1 MDKTKGFDCRGIV
14 FYPEKSGTKLI
25 VLDTK
30 TRNLTDTTHPNISL
44 DPSLRSETKNFLE
57 SLYNALEPDT
67 KILVTPQIKL
77 YISNTDCMSHLII
90 EISTSDMAEL
100 RSAINS
106 YLRLIKTTHLCITNL
121 LFV

>member
-1 MDKTKGFDCRGIV
+1 
-14 FYPEKSGTKLI
+14 L
-25 VLDTK
+25 
-30 TRNLTDTTHPNISL
+30 RNFKAKINISL
-44 DPSLRSETKNFLE
+44 DLSSPSETKKFLE

-77 YISNTDCMSHLII
+77 HLSNKDCMPHLII

-121 LFV
+121 LFI

>member
-1 MDKTKGFDCRGIV
+1 M
-14 FYPEKSGTKLI
+14 
-25 VLDTK
+25 
-30 TRNLTDTTHPNISL
+30 RNYKAKINISL

-77 YISNTDCMSHLII
+77 YVSNTDCMSHLII
-90 EISTSDMAEL
+90 EISTSDVAEL

>member
-1 MDKTKGFDCRGIV
+1 M
-14 FYPEKSGTKLI
+14 
-25 VLDTK
+25 
-30 TRNLTDTTHPNISL
+30 RNFKAKINISL
-44 DPSLRSETKNFLE
+44 DLSSPSETKKFLE

-77 YISNTDCMSHLII
+77 HLSNTDCMSHLII

>member
-1 MDKTKGFDCRGIV
+1 LRN
-14 FYPEKSGTKLI
+14 YKSKI
-25 VLDTK
+25 
-30 TRNLTDTTHPNISL
+30 NISL
-44 DPSLRSETKNFLE
+44 DLSFPSETKKFLE

-90 EISTSDMAEL
+90 EISTSDISEL

>member
-1 MDKTKGFDCRGIV
+1 M
-14 FYPEKSGTKLI
+14 
-25 VLDTK
+25 
-30 TRNLTDTTHPNISL
+30 RNFKAKINISL
-44 DPSLRSETKNFLE
+44 DLSSPSETKKFLE

-121 LFV
+121 LFI

>member
-1 MDKTKGFDCRGIV
+1 
-14 FYPEKSGTKLI
+14 L
-25 VLDTK
+25 
-30 TRNLTDTTHPNISL
+30 RNYKAKINISL
-44 DPSLRSETKNFLE
+44 DLSLPSETKKFLE

-90 EISTSDMAEL
+90 EISTSDISEL

>member
-1 MDKTKGFDCRGIV
+1 M
-14 FYPEKSGTKLI
+14 
-25 VLDTK
+25 
-30 TRNLTDTTHPNISL
+30 RNYKAKINISL

-77 YISNTDCMSHLII
+77 HVSNTDCMSHLII

>member
-1 MDKTKGFDCRGIV
+1 M
-14 FYPEKSGTKLI
+14 
-25 VLDTK
+25 
-30 TRNLTDTTHPNISL
+30 RNFKAKINISL
-44 DPSLRSETKNFLE
+44 DLSSPSETKKFLE

-77 YISNTDCMSHLII
+77 HLSNKDCMSHLII

-106 YLRLIKTTHLCITNL
+106 YLRLIKTAHLCITNL
-121 LFV
+121 LFI

>member
-1 MDKTKGFDCRGIV
+1 M
-14 FYPEKSGTKLI
+14 
-25 VLDTK
+25 
-30 TRNLTDTTHPNISL
+30 RNYKAKINISL

-77 YISNTDCMSHLII
+77 YISNTECMSHLII
-90 EISTSDMAEL
+90 EISTSDIAEL

>member
-1 MDKTKGFDCRGIV
+1 
-14 FYPEKSGTKLI
+14 L
-25 VLDTK
+25 
-30 TRNLTDTTHPNISL
+30 RNFKAKINISL
-44 DPSLRSETKNFLE
+44 DLSSPSETKKFLE

-77 YISNTDCMSHLII
+77 HLSNKDCMSHLII

>member
-1 MDKTKGFDCRGIV
+1 
-14 FYPEKSGTKLI
+14 L
-25 VLDTK
+25 
-30 TRNLTDTTHPNISL
+30 RNYKAKINISL
-44 DPSLRSETKNFLE
+44 DLSSPSETKKFLE

-77 YISNTDCMSHLII
+77 HLLNKDCMSHSHLII
-90 EISTSDMAEL
+90 EISTSDISEL

-121 LFV
+121 LYV

>member
-1 MDKTKGFDCRGIV
+1 
-14 FYPEKSGTKLI
+14 L
-25 VLDTK
+25 
-30 TRNLTDTTHPNISL
+30 RNYKAKINISL

-90 EISTSDMAEL
+90 EISTSDVAEL